1 MVHQIWN
8 AHPEVKQG
16 LEEVKSIILSE
27 MMVLHPAVTSKIVEY
42 VEAPGKYLRAGL
54 CLLFAQMT
62 EGQISKSKLYF
73 AAHLEVLHLATL
85 IHDDVIDGAD
95 KRRGVEAAHQQFS
108 NRIAIYTGDYL
119 LAYSGRLLGKGLRL
133 QELTENDLD
142 LGNDKLLEIILR
154 GELSQL
160 VNQFDTQMTM
170 KAYLKQIQ
178 GKTAFLFGLACQLGS
193 FIPGQSKKDSHLAFR
208 AGQALGM
215 AFQIRD
221 DLIDYRLDVEKSGK
235 PRLQDI
241 QNGIYTAPLLFAM
254 SEDRSIR
261 QRLQNYIQTPSQEGL
276 DVIIDK
282 LFATNA
288 IAKTEGLIVA
298 YLNKMRSHLDRLNRF
313 SLQSLDSIVECTDPK
328 KLDKKYY

>member
-8 AHPEVKQG
+8 TYPEIERG

-27 MMVLHPAVTSKIVEY
+27 MMVLHPAVTAKIVEY

-62 EGQISKSKLYF
+62 EGKISRSKLYF

-95 KRRGVEAAHQQFS
+95 KRRGVTAAHQQFS

-193 FIPGQSKKDSHLAFR
+193 FIPGQFKKDSHLAFR

-261 QRLQNYIQTPSQEGL
+261 QHLQNYIQTPSQEGL

-282 LFATNA
+282 LFATHA
-288 IAKTEGLIVA
+288 IVKTEKLIVS
-298 YLNKMRSHLDRLNRF
+298 YLEKMMSFADRIPQLSTASMQNLVAIVFSHYF
-313 SLQSLDSIVECTDPK
+313 
-328 KLDKKYY
+328 

>member
-8 AHPEVKQG
+8 AHPDVKRG

-142 LGNDKLLEIILR
+142 LDNDKLLEIILR

-298 YLNKMRSHLDRLNRF
+298 YLNKMGSHLNRLNRF
-313 SLQSLDSIVECTDPK
+313 SLQSLDSIVETVFSH
-328 KLDKKYY
+328 YF

>member
-8 AHPEVKQG
+8 TYPEIERG

-27 MMVLHPAVTSKIVEY
+27 MMVLHPALTSKIVEY

-62 EGQISKSKLYF
+62 EGKISRSKLYF

-95 KRRGVEAAHQQFS
+95 KRRGVTAAHQQFS

-119 LAYSGRLLGKGLRL
+119 LAYSSRLFGKGLRL
-133 QELTENDLD
+133 LEVSRDDLD
-142 LGNDKLLEIILR
+142 LGNDKLMETILR

-160 VNQFDTQMTM
+160 LNQFDANMTM

-193 FIPGQSKKDSHLAFR
+193 FVPGQSRKDSSMAFR
-208 AGQALGM
+208 SGQALGM
-215 AFQIRD
+215 AFQLRD
-221 DLIDYRLDVEKSGK
+221 DLIDYQLDVAESGK

-254 SEDRSIR
+254 QEDNSVR
-261 QRLQNYIQTPSQEGL
+261 QLLQSYIQSPNQEDL
-276 DVIIDK
+276 EVITER

-288 IAKTEGLIVA
+288 LAKTESLLTA
-298 YLNKMRSHLDRLNRF
+298 YLKKMRSYLDRLDQSSIQPLESVVKTVF
-313 SLQSLDSIVECTDPK
+313 SQ
-328 KLDKKYY
+328 YF

>member
-8 AHPEVKQG
+8 AHPDVKRG

-62 EGQISKSKLYF
+62 EGKISRSKLYF

-95 KRRGVEAAHQQFS
+95 KRRGVTAAHQQFS

-119 LAYSGRLLGKGLRL
+119 LAYSSRLFGKGLRL
-133 QELTENDLD
+133 LEVSRDDLD
-142 LGNDKLLEIILR
+142 LGNDKLMETILR

-160 VNQFDTQMTM
+160 LNQFDANMTM

-193 FIPGQSKKDSHLAFR
+193 FVPGQSRKDSSMAFR
-208 AGQALGM
+208 SGQALGM

-221 DLIDYRLDVEKSGK
+221 DLIDYQLEVEESGK

-254 SEDRSIR
+254 QEDNSIR
-261 QRLQNYIQTPSQEGL
+261 QLLQSYIQSPNQKGL
-276 DVIIDK
+276 EVITER

-288 IAKTEGLIVA
+288 LAKTEGLLTA
-298 YLNKMRSHLDRLNRF
+298 YLKKMRSYLDRLNRSSIQPLESVVKTVF
-313 SLQSLDSIVECTDPK
+313 SH
-328 KLDKKYY
+328 YF

>member
-8 AHPEVKQG
+8 AYPDVKRGLKEVK
-16 LEEVKSIILSE
+16 KIILTE
-27 MMVLHPAVTSKIVEY
+27 MMVLHPAIKSKVVEY

-54 CLLFAQMT
+54 CLLFAQMS
-62 EGQISKSKLYF
+62 EGEISRSKLYF

-133 QELTENDLD
+133 LDVTQDDLN
-142 LGNDKLLEIILR
+142 LGNDKLMETILR

-160 VNQFDTQMTM
+160 LNQFDANMTM

-178 GKTAFLFGLACQLGS
+178 GKTAFLFGLSCQLGS
-193 FIPGQSKKDSHLAFR
+193 FVPGQSKKESQLAFR

-261 QRLQNYIQTPSQEGL
+261 QHLQNYIQTPSQEGL

-313 SLQSLDSIVECTDPK
+313 SLQSLESLVETVFSH
-328 KLDKKYY
+328 YF

>member
-8 AHPEVKQG
+8 AHPDVKRG

-119 LAYSGRLLGKGLRL
+119 LAYSGRLLGKGLRFL
-133 QELTENDLD
+133 DISQDDLN
-142 LGNDKLLEIILR
+142 LGNDKLMETILR

-160 VNQFDTQMTM
+160 LNQFDANMTM
-170 KAYLKQIQ
+170 KTYLKQIQ
-178 GKTAFLFGLACQLGS
+178 GKTAFLFGLSCQLGS
-193 FIPGQSKKDSHLAFR
+193 FVPGQSKKESQLAFR

-221 DLIDYRLDVEKSGK
+221 DLIDYQLEVEESGK

-254 SEDRSIR
+254 QEDNSIR
-261 QRLQNYIQTPSQEGL
+261 QLLQSYIQSPNQEDL
-276 DVIIDK
+276 EVITER

-288 IAKTEGLIVA
+288 LAKTEGLLTA
-298 YLNKMRSHLDRLNRF
+298 YLKKMRSYLDRLDQSSIQPLESVVKTVF
-313 SLQSLDSIVECTDPK
+313 SQ
-328 KLDKKYY
+328 YF

>member
-8 AHPEVKQG
+8 TYPEIERG

-62 EGQISKSKLYF
+62 EGKISRSKLYF

-95 KRRGVEAAHQQFS
+95 KRRGVTAAHQQFS

-119 LAYSGRLLGKGLRL
+119 LAYSGRLLGKGLRFL
-133 QELTENDLD
+133 DVTQDDLN
-142 LGNDKLLEIILR
+142 LGNDKLMETILR

-160 VNQFDTQMTM
+160 INQFDANITM

-178 GKTAFLFGLACQLGS
+178 GKTAFLFGLSCQLGS
-193 FIPGQSKKDSHLAFR
+193 FVPGQSKKESQLAFR

-221 DLIDYRLDVEKSGK
+221 DLIDYQLEVEESGK

-254 SEDRSIR
+254 QEDNSIR
-261 QRLQNYIQTPSQEGL
+261 QLLQSYIQSPNQKGL
-276 DVIIDK
+276 EVITER

-288 IAKTEGLIVA
+288 LAKTEGLLTA
-298 YLNKMRSHLDRLNRF
+298 YLKKMRSYLDRLNRSSIQPLESVVKTVF
-313 SLQSLDSIVECTDPK
+313 SQ
-328 KLDKKYY
+328 YF

>member
-8 AHPEVKQG
+8 TYPEIERG

-62 EGQISKSKLYF
+62 EGKISRSKLYF

-95 KRRGVEAAHQQFS
+95 KRRGVTAAHQQFS

-119 LAYSGRLLGKGLRL
+119 LAYSGRLLGKGLRFL
-133 QELTENDLD
+133 DVTQDDLN
-142 LGNDKLLEIILR
+142 LGNDKLMETILR

-160 VNQFDTQMTM
+160 INQFDANITM

-178 GKTAFLFGLACQLGS
+178 GKTAFLFGLSCQLGS
-193 FIPGQSKKDSHLAFR
+193 FVPGQSKKESQLAFR

-221 DLIDYRLDVEKSGK
+221 DLIDYQLEVEESGK

-254 SEDRSIR
+254 QEDNSIR
-261 QRLQNYIQTPSQEGL
+261 QLLQSYIQSPNQEDL
-276 DVIIDK
+276 EVITER

-288 IAKTEGLIVA
+288 LAKTEGLLTA
-298 YLNKMRSHLDRLNRF
+298 YLKKMRSYLDRLDQSSIQPLESVVKTVF
-313 SLQSLDSIVECTDPK
+313 SQ
-328 KLDKKYY
+328 YF

>member
-8 AHPEVKQG
+8 TYPEIERG

-62 EGQISKSKLYF
+62 EGKISRSKLYF

-133 QELTENDLD
+133 QALTEKDLD

-254 SEDRSIR
+254 SEERSIR
-261 QRLQNYIQTPSQEGL
+261 QHLQNYIQTPSQEGL

-298 YLNKMRSHLDRLNRF
+298 YLNKMGSHLNRLNRF
-313 SLQSLDSIVECTDPK
+313 SLQSLESLVETVFGH
-328 KLDKKYY
+328 YF

>member
-178 GKTAFLFGLACQLGS
+178 GKTAFLFGLTCQLGS

-261 QRLQNYIQTPSQEGL
+261 QRLQNYIQTPSHEGL
-276 DVIIDK
+276 DVIIEK

-298 YLNKMRSHLDRLNRF
+298 YLNKMRSHLNRLNRF
-313 SLQSLDSIVECTDPK
+313 SLQSVDSIVETVFSH
-328 KLDKKYY
+328 YF

>member
-8 AHPEVKQG
+8 TYPEVKQG

-27 MMVLHPAVTSKIVEY
+27 MMVLHPAVTAKIVEY

-62 EGQISKSKLYF
+62 EGQISRSKLYF

-85 IHDDVIDGAD
+85 IHDDVIDEAD
-95 KRRGVEAAHQQFS
+95 KRRGVVAAHQQFS

-119 LAYSGRLLGKGLRL
+119 LAYSGRLLGKGLRFL
-133 QELTENDLD
+133 DISQDDLN
-142 LGNDKLLEIILR
+142 LGNDKLMETILR

-160 VNQFDTQMTM
+160 LNQFDANMTM
-170 KAYLKQIQ
+170 KTYLKQIQ

-298 YLNKMRSHLDRLNRF
+298 YLNKMGIHLNRLNRF
-313 SLQSLDSIVECTDPK
+313 SLQSLESLVETVFGH
-328 KLDKKYY
+328 YF

>member
-8 AHPEVKQG
+8 AYPEIERG

-27 MMVLHPAVTSKIVEY
+27 MMVLHPAVTAKIVEY

-62 EGQISKSKLYF
+62 EGKISRSKLYF

-133 QELTENDLD
+133 LDVTQDDLN
-142 LGNDKLLEIILR
+142 LGNDKLMETILR

-160 VNQFDTQMTM
+160 LNQFDANMTM

-193 FIPGQSKKDSHLAFR
+193 FVPGQSRKDSSMAFR
-208 AGQALGM
+208 SGQALGM
-215 AFQIRD
+215 AFQLRD
-221 DLIDYRLDVEKSGK
+221 DLIDYQLDVAESGK

-254 SEDRSIR
+254 REDNSIQQQLR
-261 QRLQNYIQTPSQEGL
+261 AYIQSPTAEGL
-276 DVIIDK
+276 EILTDRI
-282 LFATNA
+282 FATHA
-288 IAKTEGLIVA
+288 IAKTEKLIVS
-298 YLNKMRSHLDRLNRF
+298 YLEKMRSYLGRLNRSSIQPLESVVKTVF
-313 SLQSLDSIVECTDPK
+313 SQ
-328 KLDKKYY
+328 YF

>member
-8 AHPEVKQG
+8 TYPEIEKG

-62 EGQISKSKLYF
+62 EGKISRSKLYF

-95 KRRGVEAAHQQFS
+95 KRRGVTSAHQQFS

-119 LAYSGRLLGKGLRL
+119 LAYSSRLFGKGLRL
-133 QELTENDLD
+133 LEVSCDDLD
-142 LGNDKLLEIILR
+142 LGNDKLMETILR

-160 VNQFDTQMTM
+160 INQFDANMTM
-170 KAYLKQIQ
+170 KTYLKQIQ

-193 FIPGQSKKDSHLAFR
+193 FVPGQSKKESQLAFR

-221 DLIDYRLDVEKSGK
+221 DLIDYQLEVEESGK

-254 SEDRSIR
+254 QEDNSIR
-261 QRLQNYIQTPSQEGL
+261 QLLQSYIQSPNQEGL
-276 DVIIDK
+276 EVITER

-288 IAKTEGLIVA
+288 LAKTEGLLTA
-298 YLNKMRSHLDRLNRF
+298 YLKKMRSYLDRLDRSSILQLESVVRTVF
-313 SLQSLDSIVECTDPK
+313 SQ
-328 KLDKKYY
+328 YF

>member
-8 AHPEVKQG
+8 AHPDVKRG

-313 SLQSLDSIVECTDPK
+313 SLQSLDSIVETVFSH
-328 KLDKKYY
+328 YF

>member
-8 AHPEVKQG
+8 AYPDIKRG

-27 MMVLHPAVTSKIVEY
+27 MMVLHPAVKSKIVEY

-62 EGQISKSKLYF
+62 EGQVSPSKLYF

-133 QELTENDLD
+133 QELSQDDLK
-142 LGNDKLLEIILR
+142 LGNDKLMETILR
-154 GELSQL
+154 GELAQL
-160 VNQFDTQMTM
+160 IHQFDTEMTM

-193 FIPGQSKKDSHLAFR
+193 FYPGQSQLESHLAFR
-208 AGQALGM
+208 VGQALGM

-221 DLIDYRLDVEKSGK
+221 DLIDFQLDVHESGK

-254 SEDRSIR
+254 KEDETIR
-261 QRLQNYIQTPSQEGL
+261 HDLQVYIQGPTAEGL
-276 DVIIDK
+276 EDLAKKI
-282 LFATNA
+282 FATQA
-288 IAKTEGLIVA
+288 LVETESLIAA
-298 YLNKMRSHLDRLNRF
+298 YLKKMTSFLNRMPQGTPGPIQDLVGAIF
-313 SLQSLDSIVECTDPK
+313 SH
-328 KLDKKYY
+328 YF

>member
-8 AHPEVKQG
+8 TYPEIERG

-62 EGQISKSKLYF
+62 EGKISRSKLYF

-133 QELTENDLD
+133 LDVTQDDLN
-142 LGNDKLLEIILR
+142 LGNDKLMETILR

-160 VNQFDTQMTM
+160 INQFDANMTM

-178 GKTAFLFGLACQLGS
+178 GKTAFLFGLSCQLGS
-193 FIPGQSKKDSHLAFR
+193 FVPGQSKKESQLAFR

-221 DLIDYRLDVEKSGK
+221 DLIDYQLEVEESGK

-254 SEDRSIR
+254 QEDNSIR
-261 QRLQNYIQTPSQEGL
+261 QLLQSYIQSPNQEEL
-276 DVIIDK
+276 EVITER

-288 IAKTEGLIVA
+288 LAKTEGLLTA
-298 YLNKMRSHLDRLNRF
+298 YLKKMRSYLDRLDQSSIQPLESVVKTVF
-313 SLQSLDSIVECTDPK
+313 SQ
-328 KLDKKYY
+328 YF

>member
-8 AHPEVKQG
+8 TYPEIERG

-27 MMVLHPAVTSKIVEY
+27 MMVLHPALTSKIVEY

-62 EGQISKSKLYF
+62 EGKISRSKLYF

-95 KRRGVEAAHQQFS
+95 KRRGVTAAHQQFS

-119 LAYSGRLLGKGLRL
+119 LAYSSRLFGKGLRL
-133 QELTENDLD
+133 LEVSRDDLD
-142 LGNDKLLEIILR
+142 LGNDKLMETILR

-160 VNQFDTQMTM
+160 LNQFDANMTM

-193 FIPGQSKKDSHLAFR
+193 FVPGQSRKDSSMAFR
-208 AGQALGM
+208 SGQALGM
-215 AFQIRD
+215 AFQLRD
-221 DLIDYRLDVEKSGK
+221 DLIDYQLDVAESGK

-254 SEDRSIR
+254 QEDNSIR
-261 QRLQNYIQTPSQEGL
+261 QLLLSYIQSPNQEDL
-276 DVIIDK
+276 EVITER

-288 IAKTEGLIVA
+288 LAKTESLLTA
-298 YLNKMRSHLDRLNRF
+298 YLKKMRSYLDRLDR
-313 SLQSLDSIVECTDPK
+313 SSIQPLESIVKTVFSQ
-328 KLDKKYY
+328 YF

>member
-8 AHPEVKQG
+8 TYPEIERG

-27 MMVLHPAVTSKIVEY
+27 MMVLHPAVTAKIVEY

-298 YLNKMRSHLDRLNRF
+298 YLNKMGIHLNRLNRF
-313 SLQSLDSIVECTDPK
+313 SLQSLESLVETVFGH
-328 KLDKKYY
+328 YF

>member
-8 AHPEVKQG
+8 TYPEIERG

-54 CLLFAQMT
+54 CLLFAQMS
-62 EGQISKSKLYF
+62 EGEISRSKLYI

-133 QELTENDLD
+133 LDVTQDDLN
-142 LGNDKLLEIILR
+142 LGNDKLMETILR

-160 VNQFDTQMTM
+160 INQFDANMTM
-170 KAYLKQIQ
+170 KTYLKQIQ

-193 FIPGQSKKDSHLAFR
+193 FVPGQSKKESQLAFR

-221 DLIDYRLDVEKSGK
+221 DLIDYQLEVEESGK

-254 SEDRSIR
+254 QEDNSIR
-261 QRLQNYIQTPSQEGL
+261 QFLQSYIQSPNQEDL
-276 DVIIDK
+276 EVITER

-288 IAKTEGLIVA
+288 LAKTEGLLTA
-298 YLNKMRSHLDRLNRF
+298 YLKKMRSYLDRLDRSSILPLESVVKTVF
-313 SLQSLDSIVECTDPK
+313 SQ
-328 KLDKKYY
+328 YF

>member
-119 LAYSGRLLGKGLRL
+119 LAYSGRLLGKGLRFL
-133 QELTENDLD
+133 DISQDDLD
-142 LGNDKLLEIILR
+142 LGNDKLMETILR

-160 VNQFDTQMTM
+160 INQFDANMTM
-170 KAYLKQIQ
+170 KTYLKQIQ
-178 GKTAFLFGLACQLGS
+178 GKTAFLFGLSCQLGS
-193 FIPGQSKKDSHLAFR
+193 FVPGQSKKESKLAFR
-208 AGQALGM
+208 VGQALGM

-221 DLIDYRLDVEKSGK
+221 DLIDYQLEVEESGK

-254 SEDRSIR
+254 QEDNSIR
-261 QRLQNYIQTPSQEGL
+261 QLLQSYIQSPNQEDL
-276 DVIIDK
+276 EVITER

-288 IAKTEGLIVA
+288 LAKTEGLLTA
-298 YLNKMRSHLDRLNRF
+298 YLKKMRSYLDRLDRSSIQPLESVVKTVF
-313 SLQSLDSIVECTDPK
+313 SQ
-328 KLDKKYY
+328 YF

>member
-8 AHPEVKQG
+8 TYPEIERG

-27 MMVLHPAVTSKIVEY
+27 MMVLHPAVTTKIVEY

-62 EGQISKSKLYF
+62 EGKISRSKLYF

-95 KRRGVEAAHQQFS
+95 KRRGVTAAHQQFS

-119 LAYSGRLLGKGLRL
+119 LAYSSRLFGKGLRL
-133 QELTENDLD
+133 LEVSRDDLD
-142 LGNDKLLEIILR
+142 LGNDKLMETILR

-160 VNQFDTQMTM
+160 LNQFDANMTM

-193 FIPGQSKKDSHLAFR
+193 FVPGQSRKDSSMAFR
-208 AGQALGM
+208 SGQALGM
-215 AFQIRD
+215 AFQLRD
-221 DLIDYRLDVEKSGK
+221 DLIDYQLDVAASGK

-254 SEDRSIR
+254 QEDNSIR
-261 QRLQNYIQTPSQEGL
+261 QLLQSYIQSPNQEGL
-276 DVIIDK
+276 EVITER

-288 IAKTEGLIVA
+288 LAKTESLLTA
-298 YLNKMRSHLDRLNRF
+298 YLKKMRSYLDRLDRSSIQPLESVVKTVF
-313 SLQSLDSIVECTDPK
+313 SQ
-328 KLDKKYY
+328 YF

>member
-8 AHPEVKQG
+8 AHPDVKRG

-241 QNGIYTAPLLFAM
+241 QNGIYTAPLLFAV

-288 IAKTEGLIVA
+288 IAKTEGLIMA

-313 SLQSLDSIVECTDPK
+313 SLQSLDSIVETVFSH
-328 KLDKKYY
+328 YF

>member
-8 AHPEVKQG
+8 AYPDVKRGLKEVK
-16 LEEVKSIILSE
+16 KIILTE
-27 MMVLHPAVTSKIVEY
+27 MMVLHPAIKSKVVEY
-42 VEAPGKYLRAGL
+42 VDAPGKYLRAGL
-54 CLLFAQMT
+54 CLLFAQLSDG
-62 EGQISKSKLYF
+62 EISRSKLYF

-95 KRRGVEAAHQQFS
+95 KRRGVVAAHQQFS

-133 QELTENDLD
+133 LDVTQDDLN
-142 LGNDKLLEIILR
+142 LGNDKLMETILR

-160 VNQFDTQMTM
+160 INQFDANITM
-170 KAYLKQIQ
+170 KSYLKQIQ

-193 FIPGQSKKDSHLAFR
+193 FAPGQPKKESQLAFR

-221 DLIDYRLDVEKSGK
+221 DLIDYQLEVEESGK

-254 SEDRSIR
+254 QEDNSIR
-261 QRLQNYIQTPSQEGL
+261 QLLQSYIQSPNQEDL
-276 DVIIDK
+276 EVITER

-288 IAKTEGLIVA
+288 LAKTEDLLTA
-298 YLNKMRSHLDRLNRF
+298 YLRKMRSYLDRLDRSSILPLESVVKTVF
-313 SLQSLDSIVECTDPK
+313 SQ
-328 KLDKKYY
+328 YF

>member
-313 SLQSLDSIVECTDPK
+313 SLQSLESLVETVFSH
-328 KLDKKYY
+328 YF

>member
-8 AHPEVKQG
+8 TYPEIERG

-54 CLLFAQMT
+54 CLLFAQLS
-62 EGQISKSKLYF
+62 EGEISRAKLYF

-95 KRRGVEAAHQQFS
+95 KRRGVTAAHQQFS

-119 LAYSGRLLGKGLRL
+119 LAYSGRLLGKGLRFL
-133 QELTENDLD
+133 DVTQDDLN
-142 LGNDKLLEIILR
+142 LGNDKLMETILR

-160 VNQFDTQMTM
+160 INQFDANITM

-178 GKTAFLFGLACQLGS
+178 GKTAFLFGLSCQLGS
-193 FIPGQSKKDSHLAFR
+193 FVPGQSKKESQLAFR

-221 DLIDYRLDVEKSGK
+221 DLIDYQLEVEESGK

-254 SEDRSIR
+254 QEDNSIR
-261 QRLQNYIQTPSQEGL
+261 QLLQSYIQSPNQEDL
-276 DVIIDK
+276 EVITER

-288 IAKTEGLIVA
+288 LAKTEGLLTA
-298 YLNKMRSHLDRLNRF
+298 YLKKMRSYLDRLNRSSIQPLESVVKTVF
-313 SLQSLDSIVECTDPK
+313 SQ
-328 KLDKKYY
+328 YF

>member
-1 MVHQIWN
+1 
-8 AHPEVKQG
+8 
-16 LEEVKSIILSE
+16 
-27 MMVLHPAVTSKIVEY
+27 MVLHPAVTSKIVEY

-62 EGQISKSKLYF
+62 EGKISRSKLYF

-95 KRRGVEAAHQQFS
+95 KRRGVTAAHQQFS

-133 QELTENDLD
+133 LDVTQDDLN
-142 LGNDKLLEIILR
+142 LGSDKLMETILR

-160 VNQFDTQMTM
+160 INQFDANMTM
-170 KAYLKQIQ
+170 KTYLKQIQ

-193 FIPGQSKKDSHLAFR
+193 FVPGQSRKESQLAFR

-221 DLIDYRLDVEKSGK
+221 DLIDYQLEVEESGK

-254 SEDRSIR
+254 QEDNSIR
-261 QRLQNYIQTPSQEGL
+261 QLLQSYIQSPNQEDL
-276 DVIIDK
+276 EVITER

-288 IAKTEGLIVA
+288 LAKTEGLLTA
-298 YLNKMRSHLDRLNRF
+298 YLKKMRSYLDRLDQSSIQPLESVVKTVF
-313 SLQSLDSIVECTDPK
+313 SQ
-328 KLDKKYY
+328 YF

>member
-298 YLNKMRSHLDRLNRF
+298 YLNKMRSHLGRLNRF
-313 SLQSLDSIVECTDPK
+313 SIQPLESLTETVFSH
-328 KLDKKYY
+328 YF